1 MLEDTGYST
10 RVDAGRLDPVRR
22 KMPENVEVER
32 LGSGKRVDAGHQKS
46 MTSGENRDS
55 ECGYS
60 PGSGDRWYNQKMM
73 LLRDAGRSQ
82 MIERR
87 W

>member
-1 MLEDTGYST
+1 MRENRLRSRCRKAGNPGKGEKVLEDTGYST

-22 KMPENVEVER
+22 KMPENAVEVER

-55 ECGYS
+55 ERGYS
-60 PGSGDRWYNQKMM
+60 PESGVR
-73 LLRDAGRSQ
+73 
-82 MIERR
+82 
-87 W
+87 